1 MVGWK
6 EKEWIAFGMPLLS
19 GCKPGQDWARG
30 GARPRRLT
38 SPLLLHV
45 TSAERRLLDAWL
57 LLSVAASCEVFYEHG
72 LHSLTTGGIYSPR
85 ATGNSSHEVEET
97 SLALLERTRHIYRS
111 TPRARRDTHSR
122 PSRTSRLVESG
133 RLVLEGRPWMQW
145 STERGTVIPLVR
157 S

>member
-1 MVGWK
+1 MELREPALATCRSFTHDRVNTLHHGWMERK
-6 EKEWIAFGMPLLS
+6 RVDTFGLPLLS

-30 GARPRRLT
+30 GTRPRRLT

-45 TSAERRLLDAWL
+45 TSAERRLLGAWL

-85 ATGNSSHEVEET
+85 ATGNSSHEIEET

-111 TPRARRDTHSR
+111 TPRARTDT
-122 PSRTSRLVESG
+122 PSDP
-133 RLVLEGRPWMQW
+133 LENQPTRRI
-145 STERGTVIPLVR
+145 E
-157 S
+157 